1 MSEEQRH
8 RENDRRHRR
17 AFRVGVVASALLH
30 VLLFLVFGG
39 QGLPPSPF
47 AAAGERERDARA
59 AKGGGMEAV
68 ELRPPEVVI
77 EPPPP
82 VPVPVVELADEDVPQ
97 PDPVLEDPV
106 MALADGLALPGP
118 PAPGVDP
125 GLQDGTSA
133 GDGGTESEGLFRVV
147 PPRPRGLT
155 LPPGDRPNDVRG
167 KEIEVWVYVSAAGQ
181 VVPDSTRLLPPTG
194 DRRFDRRLR
203 DHAAAWVFEA
213 ARRDG
218 RAVAEWFRYTLI
230 M

>member
-1 MSEEQRH
+1 MSDEHRH
-8 RENDRRHRR
+8 FQNDRRHRR
-17 AFRVGVVASALLH
+17 AFRVGLAASALLH
-30 VLLFLVFGG
+30 VLVFVIFAG
-39 QGLPPSPF
+39 QSLPPSPF
-47 AAAGERERDARA
+47 AAAGERQREARA
-59 AKGGGMEAV
+59 AKGGGLEAV
-68 ELRPPEVVI
+68 ELRPPEVLAEAV
-77 EPPPP
+77 P
-82 VPVPVVELADEDVPQ
+82 VPVPVVDVAEEEA
-97 PDPVLEDPV
+97 PDPEPEVEETV
-106 MALADGLALPGP
+106 IALGQAVALPGSSSP
-118 PAPGVDP
+118 GAEPGVA
-125 GLQDGTSA
+125 DGTAA

-181 VVPDSTRLLPPTG
+181 VVPDSTRLFPGSG